1 MPNAVSGAAPN
12 LASKFFLFLTSS
24 RWEQGR
30 SLYVQLEEEEE
41 EEEEEEMKYA
51 SGVLVIGVQEF

>member
-12 LASKFFLFLTSS
+12 LASKFFFFLTSS

-41 EEEEEEMKYA
+41 EEEMKYA
-51 SGVLVIGVQEF
+51 SDVLVIEVQEF

>member
-41 EEEEEEMKYA
+41 EEEEMKYA
-51 SGVLVIGVQEF
+51 SDVLVIGVQEF

>member
-12 LASKFFLFLTSS
+12 LASKFFFFLTSS

-41 EEEEEEMKYA
+41 EEEEEMKYA
-51 SGVLVIGVQEF
+51 SDVLVIEVQEF

>member
-41 EEEEEEMKYA
+41 EEEMKYA
-51 SGVLVIGVQEF
+51 SDVLVIGVQEF

>member
-41 EEEEEEMKYA
+41 EEEEEMKYA